1 VARILFAWELGANL
15 GHLGQLALLAEK
27 LRAQGHEP
35 MFALRDVTSAE
46 RIAGGFP
53 FVQAPVWPS
62 RRPSASTS
70 PCSYPEIMQHY
81 GFADC
86 EGLLAMVR
94 AWRRLFEWTAPETI
108 VFDHAPTALLAA
120 RGLPI
125 TRVLYGVG
133 FSSPP
138 RVCPMPNFRV
148 WEDVPLARLESS
160 ESRVLETVNGVLTR
174 LGEQSLRALHELF
187 DADHDFLCTFPE
199 LDHYPGRRGGEYC
212 GPVFQT
218 EAPTMPV
225 WPAQGT
231 KRICVYM
238 RQGMPGFGVLCEAL
252 SALPYAV
259 LWIAPGADTAVMQRH
274 QSPRLAFTDK
284 PVDLSRAAAQADAAV
299 LYGSHGTTAAM
310 LLAGLPLALFPNHV
324 EQMLVSGNVAR
335 LGACSV
341 LSPSATVDDVRA
353 SVVAIVE
360 EPRYRQRAV
369 AFAAKYSS
377 FDPQRVADCVARK
390 ISARCAALA

>member
-1 VARILFAWELGANL
+1 
-15 GHLGQLALLAEK
+15 
-27 LRAQGHEP
+27 
-35 MFALRDVTSAE
+35 
-46 RIAGGFP
+46 
-53 FVQAPVWPS
+53 
-62 RRPSASTS
+62 
-70 PCSYPEIMQHY
+70 
-81 GFADC
+81 
-86 EGLLAMVR
+86 
-94 AWRRLFEWTAPETI
+94 
-108 VFDHAPTALLAA
+108 
-120 RGLPI
+120 
-125 TRVLYGVG
+125 
-133 FSSPP
+133 
-138 RVCPMPNFRV
+138 
-148 WEDVPLARLESS
+148 
-160 ESRVLETVNGVLTR
+160 
-174 LGEQSLRALHELF
+174 
-187 DADHDFLCTFPE
+187 
-199 LDHYPGRRGGEYC
+199 
-212 GPVFQT
+212 
-218 EAPTMPV
+218 
-225 WPAQGT
+225 
-231 KRICVYM
+231 
-238 RQGMPGFGVLCEAL
+238 
-252 SALPYAV
+252 
-259 LWIAPGADTAVMQRH
+259 MQRH